1 MTVNFGDSKRG
12 YIPNYTGHIPTQYLE
27 EEPIVTRG
35 PHKQIPGK
43 KV

>member
-12 YIPNYTGHIPTQYLE
+12 DIPNYTGHIPTQYLE

-43 KV
+43 IV